1 VDDTYT
7 AYLPFPTDVL
17 MTGLLVRDSEP
28 SVPDT
33 GSAAY
38 DVHGDLV
45 HFSYQAQ
52 ASDDWKI
59 QVVADE
65 LSNHDAYALALL
77 STKKLFVLQ

>member
-1 VDDTYT
+1 MDDTYT

-17 MTGLLVRDSEP
+17 MTGLLVHDSEP

-52 ASDDWKI
+52 ASDD
-59 QVVADE
+59 
-65 LSNHDAYALALL
+65 
-77 STKKLFVLQ
+77 